1 LRRDPTR
8 KHQPNYLM
16 AASFSASLL
25 LPCTS
30 FFIFRPNDSFRCLLF
45 SFSFPLAASSLSGA
59 ASLCPWLAAFH
70 LCPVDVSLRF
80 RPFFKCH
87 KLLFRAC
94 KGKIVIWSARDLH
107 RKLRRPA
114 VIPQWSQD
122 LLNLYASA
130 FLPMHSL
137 PLAPDHAKSSRHV
150 TTSLYRPSSHLA
162 PCFHS

>member
-1 LRRDPTR
+1 MP
-8 KHQPNYLM
+8 
-16 AASFSASLL
+16 
-25 LPCTS
+25 
-30 FFIFRPNDSFRCLLF
+30 LF

-59 ASLCPWLAAFH
+59 ASLCHRTFWYSRRPWALSQVVRPRQGPSSRTPLCPWLAAFH

-150 TTSLYRPSSHLA
+150 TTSLYQPSSHLA